1 MFPTVTLLYGSI
13 SAILVG
19 VLGANLSLVRL
30 KKGLY
35 IGKEVDKHVHR
46 MVRAHGNAA
55 EWVPLLIV
63 LLLLLEL
70 SGLKSP
76 VLHALGGAIV
86 AARLVHAAGV
96 YAKVP
101 RLSMLGATLTYCL
114 VIGMSAQALLMHF
127 RK

>member
-1 MFPTVTLLYGSI
+1 MFPTVTLLYGSL

-19 VLGANLSLVRL
+19 ALGANLSLVRL
-30 KKGLY
+30 RRGLY
-35 IGKEVDKHVHR
+35 IGKEVDKQVQR

-70 SGLKSP
+70 GGMRSP
-76 VLHALGGAIV
+76 VLHALGGTIV
-86 AARLVHAAGV
+86 AARLIHALGV

-101 RLSMLGATLTYCL
+101 RLSMVGATITYFL